1 MHRGRNV
8 LHFLRADIGELHRQ
22 LVGNLFMHRARN
34 ADAADL
40 GETFETRR
48 DIDAIAEQVAIAL
61 HHVAD
66 RDADAKAHLAAR
78 GVRHIPGAQAFLDI
92 DRASHRF
99 DSTWKF
105 GKNGVAGGIEDA
117 AAVSGDEVVGH
128 LSIGGEAPQ
137 RFLFVLGNQP
147 AVAGNIGRKNRRDLA
162 LHKAGPGQRS
172 NAAECRRTSL
182 GATGFQRPSRWAAV
196 LFSSG
201 CLTRHA
207 ALMHRR
213 GRELVLDALEMIE
226 PLDGA
231 IEF

>member
-1 MHRGRNV
+1 MHRGRNI

-48 DIDAIAEQVAIAL
+48 DIDAIAKQVAVAL

-66 RDADAKAHLAAR
+66 RDADAKAHLTAR

-99 DSTWKF
+99 DGAWKF
-105 GKNGVAGGIEDA
+105 GKNGVAGGVEDA
-117 AAVSGDEVVGH
+117 AAISGNKVVGH
-128 LSIGGEAPQ
+128 LSIRCEAPQ

-147 AVAGNIGRKNRRDLA
+147 AVAGNISRKNRRDLA
-162 LHKAGPGQRS
+162 LHKARPGRRS
-172 NAAECRRTSL
+172 SA
-182 GATGFQRPSRWAAV
+182 G
-196 LFSSG
+196 
-201 CLTRHA
+201 
-207 ALMHRR
+207 
-213 GRELVLDALEMIE
+213 
-226 PLDGA
+226 
-231 IEF
+231 